1 MHNKKSSSKKEMQAM
16 YVSISGN
23 LFFVFAELFM
33 YIYTRSQAVLMDA
46 VYDGVEFFMLL
57 PSVFLIPYLYKPLNE
72 KHPFGYTQ
80 MESLFVAIKGSTM
93 IAVTAGLVINNVE
106 IMLHGGRN
114 INFSAVAWF
123 EFSVFVIAA
132 IVSHILKYRN
142 KTLNSKLIEIEIEG
156 WKIDGIVSLGLTIAY
171 LSPFLVRFEFFQG
184 LTSFLPY
191 LDQIFT
197 IMLSVYMIR
206 EPAFNVINSI
216 RDLCLIPPEEET
228 IEEIKETLKPCLSA
242 LDYDSLYYEIVR
254 TGRKLWIS
262 AYIKPTKQLLYLPHL
277 KEIQEKC
284 VEELGKK
291 WDDYYFELLPDVEYT
306 EEDSFRQSN

>member
-1 MHNKKSSSKKEMQAM
+1 MHNRKSSSKKEMQAM

-23 LFFVFAELFM
+23 LFFVFAELVM

-57 PSVFLIPYLYKPLNE
+57 PSVFLIPYLYRPLNE

-80 MESLFVAIKGSTM
+80 IESLFVAIKGSTM

-106 IMLHGGRN
+106 IMLHGGRK

-123 EFSVFVIAA
+123 EFSVFVIAV
-132 IVSHILKYRN
+132 IVSRILACRN
-142 KTLNSKLIEIEIEG
+142 RKLNSKLIEVEIEG
-156 WKIDGIVSLGLTIAY
+156 WKIDGIVSFGLTIAY
-171 LSPFLVRFEFFQG
+171 LSPFLVHFKLFQG
-184 LTSFLPY
+184 LTPLLPY
-191 LDQIFT
+191 LDQVFT
-197 IMLSVYMIR
+197 ILLSVYMIR
-206 EPAFNVINSI
+206 EPAASVLNSI

-228 IEEIKETLKPCLSA
+228 VEEIKEILEPYLADLS
-242 LDYDSLYYEIVR
+242 YDSLYYEIVR

-262 AYIKPTKQLLYLPHL
+262 AYIKPSKNVLYLPRL
-277 KEIQEKC
+277 KETQEKC
-284 VEELGKK
+284 VEALGKK

-306 EEDSFRQSN
+306 EKDSKSAF

>member
-1 MHNKKSSSKKEMQAM
+1 MHNKQSSSKQETHAM

-80 MESLFVAIKGSTM
+80 IESLFVAIKGSTM

-106 IMLHGGRN
+106 ILLHGGRS

-123 EFSVFVIAA
+123 EFSVFLIAA
-132 IVSHILKYRN
+132 IVSRYLAYRN

-156 WKIDGIVSLGLTIAY
+156 WKIDGIVSFGLTIAY
-171 LSPFLVRFEFFQG
+171 LTPLLVRYHIFPG
-184 LTSFLPY
+184 LSPFLPY

-197 IMLSVYMIR
+197 ILLSVYMIR
-206 EPAFNVINSI
+206 EPAANVLNSI
-216 RDLCLIPPEEET
+216 RDLCLMPPEEAT
-228 IEEIKETLKPCLSA
+228 VEEIKETLEPYLSS
-242 LDYDSLYYEIVR
+242 LDYDHLYYEIVR

-262 AYIKPTKQLLYLPHL
+262 AYIKPNKKVLYLPRL

-284 VEELGKK
+284 VEALGEKL
-291 WDDYYFELLPDVEYT
+291 DDYYFELLPDIEYT
-306 EEDSFRQSN
+306 EEDSSAPY